1 MKPLPHW
8 RWRFRH
14 PKTGMPV
21 RTKFPLTPQEAERFP
36 GAERIEGSM
45 VVIDVQED
53 FADTMP
59 RVFRPELY
67 G

>member
-1 MKPLPHW
+1 MKPLQHW
-8 RWRFRH
+8 RWRFRD
-14 PKTGMPV
+14 PQTGQAL
-21 RTKFPLTPQEAERFP
+21 RTKFPLTAKEAERFP

-45 VVIDVQED
+45 VLINVQED